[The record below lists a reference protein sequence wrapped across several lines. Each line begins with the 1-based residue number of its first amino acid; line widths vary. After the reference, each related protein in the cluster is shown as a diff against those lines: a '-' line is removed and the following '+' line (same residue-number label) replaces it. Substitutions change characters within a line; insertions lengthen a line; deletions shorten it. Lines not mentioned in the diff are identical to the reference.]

1 MRASKTGVIF
11 AFLWSACTFAD
22 TPRALVD
29 DLHETLLAAMKADA
43 MKAESSFEARYALI
57 EPSIDRVFDL
67 QAISRISLGKSWRGM
82 DEASRLR
89 FVGLIRDL
97 IISTYADRFGSFG
110 GQRFETVEARQMRP
124 GRWIV
129 KTHLITSDGATVTL
143 DYYLR
148 NELVFNIV
156 ADGVSD
162 LSLRRADYAAVI
174 ERDGLEGLAGDIRR
188 SIDEYRSN
196 GAE

>member
-1 MRASKTGVIF
+1 
-11 AFLWSACTFAD
+11 
-22 TPRALVD
+22 
-29 DLHETLLAAMKADA
+29 
-43 MKAESSFEARYALI
+43 
-57 EPSIDRVFDL
+57 
-67 QAISRISLGKSWRGM
+67 
-82 DEASRLR
+82 
-89 FVGLIRDL
+89 
-97 IISTYADRFGSFG
+97 
-110 GQRFETVEARQMRP
+110 MRP